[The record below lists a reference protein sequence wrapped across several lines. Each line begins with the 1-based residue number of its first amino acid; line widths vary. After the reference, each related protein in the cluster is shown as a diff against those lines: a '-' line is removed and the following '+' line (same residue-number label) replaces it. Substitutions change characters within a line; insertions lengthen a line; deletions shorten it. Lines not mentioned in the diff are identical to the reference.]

1 MKALKKALAIFGS
14 AVAVIGIAANA
25 MSALAYDPVDLKDR
39 ASELENGVINLVA
52 DEVYAEPGETVT
64 YRVMITNNT
73 GYAPCGFALVY
84 DKALQPVLADDGI
97 KPALKW
103 GDGSYGLTRSYSV
116 NLDEHLIGYSSMGT
130 VDCTKD
136 GTIYSA
142 EFVVPADAKEDTVY
156 SLTLDVDKLT
166 NAQTD
171 PLTYNVVN
179 GWIRIKT
186 KEETKTTTST
196 SVTSVTTT
204 VDTDKTTSTESMGT
218 TTTTTVDTTTDTS
231 TSVTTTIETDVSTV
245 SNTSKTDRNDPN
257 SSEPTTASRPG
268 TTATTKKQSTS
279 STTTATKT
287 GDAGVGVAVAA
298 LALSSAVAMLCK
310 RKKSN

>member
-73 GYAPCGFALVY
+73 GYAPCGFVLVY
-84 DKALQPVLADDGI
+84 DKALQPVLADDGV
-97 KPALKW
+97 KPALEW

-136 GTIYSA
+136 GTIFSA

-156 SLTLDVDKLT
+156 SLTLDVDKFT

-179 GWIRIKT
+179 GWIRIKA
-186 KEETKTTTST
+186 KEETKPT
-196 SVTSVTTT
+196 TSVTTVTTT
-204 VDTDKTTSTESMGT
+204 VKTDKTTSTESTDT
-218 TTTTTVDTTTDTS
+218 TTTTITVDTTTDTS

-257 SSEPTTASRPG
+257 SSEPTTGSRPG

>member
-73 GYAPCGFALVY
+73 GYAPCGLVLDY
-84 DKALQPVLADDGI
+84 DKALQPVLADDGV
-97 KPALKW
+97 KPALEW
-103 GDGSYGLTRSYSV
+103 GDGSYGLMRSYSV

-136 GTIYSA
+136 GTIFSA

-156 SLTLDVDKLT
+156 SLTLDVDKFT

-179 GWIRIKT
+179 GSIRIKA
-186 KEETKTTTST
+186 KEETKPT
-196 SVTSVTTT
+196 TSVTTVT
-204 VDTDKTTSTESMGT
+204 TTIQTDKTTSTESTDST
-218 TTTTTVDTTTDTS
+218 TTTTTVDTTTDSS

-257 SSEPTTASRPG
+257 SSEPTTQSRPG

-279 STTTATKT
+279 NTTTATKT

-298 LALSSAVAMLCK
+298 LALSSAVAMLSK